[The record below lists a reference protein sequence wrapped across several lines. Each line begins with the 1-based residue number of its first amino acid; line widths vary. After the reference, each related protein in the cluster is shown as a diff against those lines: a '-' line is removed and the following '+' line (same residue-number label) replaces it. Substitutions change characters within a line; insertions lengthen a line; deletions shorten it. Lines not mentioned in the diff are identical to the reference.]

1 MSNRALIARFEE
13 WRQSGKPL
21 ALATVIHTE
30 GSTYSKAGRQIL
42 ITAEGEHAGLVSG
55 GCLEGDLAEHAY
67 DVIKTG
73 TAKLVRYDMRD
84 EADDLWGM
92 GLGCNGLMQILLQ
105 PLSAGN
111 SWQPFSDIATAM
123 AQLVTMPC
131 ALVTANNAAEPA
143 PGNCFIAATNNIWH
157 GTTPPPNWLQAPH
170 NMPAI
175 VQHDSAGGA
184 TQVLYWCIK
193 PWTRLLLLGAG
204 PDSVPVVALA
214 NALGWEI
221 TVADHRPKYLDAD
234 KFAHADHTKLISP
247 PSLTEHID
255 LESFDAVVV
264 MSHHI
269 ETDQIYLGQLA
280 DLESAYVGLLGPTAR
295 KHKLLTSLQLAD
307 SKFAQR
313 LHGPV
318 GLNIGSD
325 SPETIALALISEI
338 QAVLHNALT
347 TSIVVEK

>member
-13 WRQSGKPL
+13 WRQCGKPL

-55 GCLEGDLAEHAY
+55 GCLEGDLAEHAC
-67 DVIKTG
+67 DVIATG
-73 TAKLVRYDMRD
+73 TAKLIHYDMRD

-92 GLGCNGLMQILLQ
+92 GLGCNGLMQIFLQ

-111 SWQPFSDIATAM
+111 NWQPFSDIATAM
-123 AQLVTMPC
+123 AQLTTTPC
-131 ALVTANNAAEPA
+131 ALNTANNMPQPTPGSYFFAAD
-143 PGNCFIAATNNIWH
+143 NSWH
-157 GTTPPPNWLQAPH
+157 GTTTAPTWLQAPH
-170 NMPAI
+170 NMPTI
-175 VQHDSAGGA
+175 IQHDSTDGD
-184 TQVLYWCIK
+184 TQVLYWSIK

-221 TVADHRPKYLDAD
+221 TVADHRSRYLDAG
-234 KFAHADHTKLISP
+234 KFAHADHTKLVSP
-247 PSLTEHID
+247 AVLTEQIE

-264 MSHHI
+264 MSHPI

-280 DLESAYVGLLGPTAR
+280 NVEHAYVGLLGPTTR
-295 KHKLLTSLQLAD
+295 KNKLLARLQLAE

-338 QAVLHNALT
+338 QAVLHNAAT
-347 TSIVVEK
+347 TSTDPKT